1 MYKKLGRFHVNF
13 GLSSYTYA
21 WEVGVPGYPVANPLD
36 TFKLLQRTAD
46 YGLNLLQIA
55 DNLPL
60 DALSTQQQ
68 MNLYQ
73 KAQSLNVTLEVGT
86 RGIMN
91 NNLKT
96 YLEISKRLHS
106 RLLRVVIDREGH
118 EPSPQ
123 KVIRLFAKELPA
135 FENEN
140 IILGIE
146 NHDRFKVKTL
156 AHIINTLASSHLGI
170 VLDTVNSFGALEPPE
185 LVVETLGPYTVNLHI
200 KDFDVRRASHNL
212 GLEIYGT
219 PAGQGRLDIPA
230 IVKQLGDYGRE
241 FTSILE
247 FWAAPEATVEASIA
261 KEKRWAEQSIKYLK
275 EW

>member
-1 MYKKLGRFHVNF
+1 MNF

-21 WEVGVPGYPVANPLD
+21 WEVGVPGYPVAKPLD
-36 TFKLLQRTAD
+36 TFALLQRTAD

-60 DALSTQQQ
+60 ESLSVEKQLD
-68 MNLYQ
+68 LYE
-73 KAQSLNVTLEVGT
+73 KAKSLNVTLEVGT
-86 RGIMN
+86 RGILN
-91 NNLKT
+91 SNLQR

-106 RLLRVVIDREGH
+106 RLLRIVIDSKRH
-118 EPSPQ
+118 EPSPEE
-123 KVIRLFAKELPA
+123 VIRLLAAELPD
-135 FENEN
+135 FEHAN

-156 AHIINTLASSHLGI
+156 AHIVQTLASSHLGI
-170 VLDTVNSFGALEPPE
+170 VLDTVNSFGSLEPPE
-185 LVVETLGPYTVNLHI
+185 LVVEVLGPYTVNLHI

-219 PAGQGRLDIPA
+219 AAGQGRLDIPTV
-230 IVKQLGDYGRE
+230 VKQLQDYGRE
-241 FTSILE
+241 FTSVLE

-261 KEKRWAEQSIKYLK
+261 KEKTWAEQSITYLK
-275 EW
+275 SLNI